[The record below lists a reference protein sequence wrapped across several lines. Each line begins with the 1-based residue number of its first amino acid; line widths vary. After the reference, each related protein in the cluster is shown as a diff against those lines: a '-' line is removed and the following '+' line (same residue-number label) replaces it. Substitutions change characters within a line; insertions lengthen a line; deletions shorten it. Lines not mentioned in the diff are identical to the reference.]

1 VEVGYVVTFGGVSIL
16 ALSSVAQLGPLF
28 RQVTKALKASDQV
41 MELLDRAPQ
50 GAAAGIPIYVC
61 MYVYICLYVYV
72 YIYICIYMYMYMYV
86 YVYIYIHMYIYMY
99 RYIYMYTH
107 THTHT
112 YTCIYILHY

>member
-1 VEVGYVVTFGGVSIL
+1 MEVGYVVTFGGVSIL

-72 YIYICIYMYMYMYV
+72 YIYICIYMYMYMYIYV
-86 YVYIYIHMYIYMY
+86 YVYI
-99 RYIYMYTH
+99 
-107 THTHT
+107 
-112 YTCIYILHY
+112 

>member
-50 GAAAGIPIYVC
+50 GAAAGIPIYIC
-61 MYVYICLYVYV
+61 IIYTYIYVYIHVYVYV
-72 YIYICIYMYMYMYV
+72 YVYV
-86 YVYIYIHMYIYMY
+86 YVHRYIYMY
-99 RYIYMYTH
+99 RYIYTH
-107 THTHT
+107 THAHAHT
-112 YTCIYILHY
+112 CMYNLYYKYIKII